1 MQEELQSKLLLLLL
15 NQHLIMAFMPAS
27 QLIMKQLFIEHY

>member
-1 MQEELQSKLLLLLL
+1 
-15 NQHLIMAFMPAS
+15 MAFMPAS